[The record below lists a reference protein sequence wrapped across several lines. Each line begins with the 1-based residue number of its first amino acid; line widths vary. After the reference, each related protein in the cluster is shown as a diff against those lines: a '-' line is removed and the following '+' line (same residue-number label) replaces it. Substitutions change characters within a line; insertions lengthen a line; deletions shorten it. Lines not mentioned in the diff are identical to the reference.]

1 LSSDPRDEGTS
12 PLVTK
17 FFELALATTQ
27 CSTEEAYLRSAIS
40 RVYFATHLLASAQA
54 RRKYQG
60 FSVGGNADDH
70 GAVIRVLRQGRA
82 RRLSDLLQD
91 LREARN
97 HADYHLD
104 IPLEDCRY
112 CKDGLTVELSD
123 WERCRARAKTCFDG
137 LSAL

>member
-1 LSSDPRDEGTS
+1 VPHDGAAS

-17 FFELALATTQ
+17 FFDLALATTE
-27 CSTEEAYLRSAIS
+27 CSSNEEYLRSAIS
-40 RVYFATHLLASAQA
+40 GIYFATHLLASVQA
-54 RRKYQG
+54 RRKYEG

-70 GAVIRVLRQGRA
+70 GAVIRALRRGRA

-91 LREARN
+91 LRESRN

-112 CKDGLTVELSD
+112 CKDGMIVTLSD
-123 WERCRARAKTCFDG
+123 WERCRARATTCFDG
-137 LSAL
+137 LNSL